1 MAAKEYCERKR
12 HVQPVSYTEKKQKAV
27 HHLRE
32 LDCIKFKEDEESES
46 KKKLRAEIEER
57 IKGMNGL
64 VFDFDDSDLD
74 EIQDV
79 IGANSED
86 EDEAFI
92 TETENHPID
101 STPYNTESVNSAGN
115 SMAVATCPTT
125 IAMVD
130 QHVTENSANE
140 PTPDNVANKDNV
152 ANNASS
158 IAMGQENGSIER
170 KENNEEISK

>member
-1 MAAKEYCERKR
+1 M
-12 HVQPVSYTEKKQKAV
+12 
-27 HHLRE
+27 RE
-32 LDCIKFKEDEESES
+32 LDCIQCNEDEESES

-92 TETENHPID
+92 KGSENHPID
-101 STPYNTESVNSAGN
+101 SAPS
-115 SMAVATCPTT
+115 
-125 IAMVD
+125 
-130 QHVTENSANE
+130 
-140 PTPDNVANKDNV
+140 PDSV

-158 IAMGQENGSIER
+158 METATGQENGSIEL
-170 KENNEEISK
+170 KEHNEEINNILLKVKEHVPEKYFITFDEVSGLNIERELFF